1 MTNTVIS
8 VVHQETIKPT
18 VLGRSAVH
26 CSLVALLWATTLGM
40 AREGADRPDN
50 QPNIVGAVRQAH
62 VDPRTITLPVVNGK
76 GIRFTRLS
84 TDEGLSQT
92 RVIQIVQDDQGFMWF
107 GSQYGLNRYDGYTF
121 KVFKHEPGR
130 ADSLSGV
137 FIYSLFK
144 DRSGTLWVGCD
155 EFLDKFDPVT
165 ETFTHYRIDTA
176 GAQGEAV
183 PVTNI
188 SQDHTGRLWLS
199 TSRGLYRFDPSTGQ
213 TIRYRHDPNN
223 PFSLSSDRIRTTGE
237 DREGTFWVATSEGL
251 DAFDR
256 DTEKVTLHVSLQNL
270 SETSFYEDRFGVFW
284 IFQITGGGL
293 AIFDR
298 KTNTLTHYSFHEGHL
313 SDALQ
318 TGVMTMLEDREGNLW
333 FGTFGDGLIKFDRQE
348 RKFIRC
354 RHDPADPDSLGQDDV
369 ATLFQDREG
378 NIWAGM
384 HMMAPNRFST
394 SRPLF
399 EKFKHEPG
407 NPNSLT
413 GTMVNGIYEDRQGIL
428 WISSIDV
435 LNRVDRKTG
444 HYTFYQTAGSGV
456 SPRPTAIVEDR
467 SGFLWIGSDN
477 HGLTRFDPKTGL
489 SRRFRHSPTDQFSLG
504 SDYVTHLLIDHA
516 GTLWATT
523 WDGLDR
529 FDPATS
535 HFTAYKLDKQ
545 SAAQIDI
552 EVKEDPQGALWLGT
566 HSSGL
571 QRFDPVIGRF
581 TASYKHN
588 ANDPTSLSNN
598 RVNSVLFDRSGT
610 MWVGT
615 QDGLGKFDARTGTF
629 KTYYEQDGLSGNAV
643 SCVLEDDSGHLWMS
657 TNNGLSV
664 FDASK
669 QTFKSYSAAD
679 GLPGADLGG
688 WSACF
693 KSPTGEMF
701 FGGFS
706 GGVAFH
712 PGKVV
717 DSPYVPPVVLTDF
730 RLFGRPVTVGTGS
743 PLRKSIG
750 YTSALN
756 LSHDQNIFSLEFS
769 ALSYFNSATNRYR
782 YKLDGLDHQWH
793 EVGSSHRLVTYTT
806 LPAGTFTF
814 RAQGATSRGAW
825 SEPGLELTI
834 KILPPWW
841 NTWWFRALWAA
852 ACLALLWGLYRAR
865 IQQMRRQER
874 KLRDVIETIPTFAW
888 TALPDGS
895 VDFVNRHWQEYTG
908 LSAERTVGSGWQAA
922 VHAADLKR
930 HAEKWRVSLA
940 TGEPFENEVRYRRA
954 ADEQYRW
961 FLARAVPLRDQ
972 RGKILKWYG
981 VSTDIEDRKRAD
993 EALQRSQFY
1002 IGEGQR
1008 IAHMGSWAFN
1018 AAGFEYWSSELFRIH
1033 GLDPSGKPPTV
1044 EEYLALVHP
1053 EDRAFMKQ
1061 GIAKMLDDHLAF
1073 DFTKR
1078 IVRPDGEIRHVR
1090 CVGVPVTQGG
1100 AFQGFLGTGMDV
1112 TEQERLTEELHLSE
1126 RYLSEG
1132 QRLAHTGSC
1141 AIDGTSRETVYW
1153 SDEMFRLFGFDPQ
1166 QGLPMFDQWLQ
1177 RIHPEDRD
1185 KVVLASERT
1194 FLTKVNCDVE
1204 FRIVKPDG
1212 TVKHI
1217 HGIGH
1222 PVLSAT
1228 GELVQVLGTMVDV
1241 TERKRAEE
1249 ARDRLRQLEAELA
1262 HINRVSTLGEMAA
1275 SLAHEIKQP
1284 IAAAINSANSCIE
1297 WLAHEPPN
1305 LDRARASAARIDKYG
1320 NRAAEIID
1328 GIRSFYKKSPPQH
1341 ELVDVNGIIQELLTL
1356 LKCEADRCSVA
1367 MRTELAAELPKIM
1380 VDRVQ
1385 LQQVFMNLVLNA
1397 IEAMKDSGGELT
1409 VKSQLQDGQLQFS
1422 VSDTGVGLP
1431 TEKMEQIFSAFFT
1444 TKPQGSGMGLAISR
1458 SIVESHG
1465 GRLWAAAND
1474 GRGATFHFTLPTAAE
1489 TLQVPATG
1497 T

>member
-1 MTNTVIS
+1 
-8 VVHQETIKPT
+8 
-18 VLGRSAVH
+18 
-26 CSLVALLWATTLGM
+26 M
-40 AREGADRPDN
+40 ARDGAGRPDN

-62 VDPRTITLPVVNGK
+62 VDPRTITLPVVDGK

-92 RVIQIVQDDQGFMWF
+92 RVIQIVQDDQGLMWF

-165 ETFTHYRIDTA
+165 ETFTHYRIDSA
-176 GAQGEAV
+176 GGQGETV

-199 TSRGLYRFDPSTGQ
+199 TSRGLYRFDPSSGQ

-223 PFSLSSDRIRTTGE
+223 PFSLRSDRIRTTGE
-237 DREGTFWVATSEGL
+237 DREGTFWVGTSEGL

-284 IFQITGGGL
+284 IFQIRGGGL
-293 AIFDR
+293 AVFDR

-318 TGVMTMLEDREGNLW
+318 TGVMTMIEDQEGNLW

-348 RKFIRC
+348 RKFIRY
-354 RHDPADPDSLGQDDV
+354 RHDPADPGSLGQDDV

-394 SRPLF
+394 SPPLF

-407 NPNSLT
+407 NPNSLS

-428 WISSIDV
+428 WISSIDA

-444 HYTFYQTAGSGV
+444 HYTFYQAAGPGV
-456 SPRPTAIVEDR
+456 SPRPTAIVEGR

-489 SRRFRHSPTDQFSLG
+489 SRRFRHSPTDQFSLS

-552 EVKEDPQGALWLGT
+552 EVKEDPLGALWLGT

-643 SCVLEDDSGHLWMS
+643 SCILEDNSSHLWMS

-664 FDASK
+664 FDTSK
-669 QTFKSYSAAD
+669 QTFKRYSAAD

-693 KSPTGEMF
+693 KSPTGEML

-712 PGKVV
+712 PDKVV

-730 RLFGRPVTVGTGS
+730 RLFGWPVTVGVHS
-743 PLRKSIG
+743 PLHKSIG
-750 YTSALN
+750 YTTALR
-756 LSHDQNIFSLEFS
+756 LSHDENVFSLEFS
-769 ALSYFNSATNRYR
+769 ALSYFNPATNRYR
-782 YKLDGLDHQWH
+782 YKLDGLDRQWH
-793 EVGSSHRLVTYTT
+793 EVGSNQRLVTYTT
-806 LPAGTFTF
+806 LPSEMYTF
-814 RAQGATSRGAW
+814 RVQGATSRGAW
-825 SEPGLELTI
+825 SEPGLELAVE
-834 KILPPWW
+834 ILPPWW
-841 NTWWFRALWAA
+841 NTWWFRALCVTAFLGVPWV
-852 ACLALLWGLYRAR
+852 LYQFR
-865 IQQMRRQER
+865 IQHLRRQER
-874 KLRDVIETIPTFAW
+874 KLRDVIETMPTFAW

-895 VDFVNRHWQEYTG
+895 VDFVNHHWQEYTG
-908 LSAERTVGSGWQAA
+908 LSAERTVGSGWQTA
-922 VHAADLKR
+922 VHPADLKL
-930 HAEKWRVSLA
+930 HLEKWRAPLA
-940 TGEPFENEVRYRRA
+940 SGEPFENEVRYRRA
-954 ADEQYRW
+954 ADGQYRW

-981 VSTDIEDRKRAD
+981 ISTDIEDRKRA
-993 EALQRSQFY
+993 
-1002 IGEGQR
+1002 
-1008 IAHMGSWAFN
+1008 
-1018 AAGFEYWSSELFRIH
+1018 
-1033 GLDPSGKPPTV
+1033 
-1044 EEYLALVHP
+1044 EE
-1053 EDRAFMKQ
+1053 
-1061 GIAKMLDDHLAF
+1061 
-1073 DFTKR
+1073 
-1078 IVRPDGEIRHVR
+1078 
-1090 CVGVPVTQGG
+1090 
-1100 AFQGFLGTGMDV
+1100 
-1112 TEQERLTEELHLSE
+1112 ERE
-1126 RYLSEG
+1126 
-1132 QRLAHTGSC
+1132 
-1141 AIDGTSRETVYW
+1141 
-1153 SDEMFRLFGFDPQ
+1153 
-1166 QGLPMFDQWLQ
+1166 
-1177 RIHPEDRD
+1177 
-1185 KVVLASERT
+1185 K
-1194 FLTKVNCDVE
+1194 
-1204 FRIVKPDG
+1204 
-1212 TVKHI
+1212 
-1217 HGIGH
+1217 
-1222 PVLSAT
+1222 
-1228 GELVQVLGTMVDV
+1228 
-1241 TERKRAEE
+1241 
-1249 ARDRLRQLEAELA
+1249 LRQLEDHLA
-1262 HINRVSTLGEMAA
+1262 HINRVSMLGEMAA

-1284 IAAAINSANSCIE
+1284 IAAAMTSANSCIE

-1305 LDRARASAARIDKYG
+1305 LDRARAAAAKIDKYG
-1320 NRAAEIID
+1320 NRAAEIISH
-1328 GIRSFYKKSPPQH
+1328 IRSLYRKSPPQS
-1341 ELVDVNGIIQELLTL
+1341 ELIDVNEIVNQIFTL
-1356 LKCEADRCSVA
+1356 LQGEAIRYSVA
-1367 MRTELAAELPKIM
+1367 MRPELAGELPKIKA
-1380 VDRVQ
+1380 DRVQ
-1385 LQQVFMNLVLNA
+1385 LQQVIMNLMLNA
-1397 IEAMKDSGGELT
+1397 IEAMRDEGGELT
-1409 VKSQLQDGQLQFS
+1409 VKSQRQDRQLLFS
-1422 VSDTGVGLP
+1422 VSDTGPGLP
-1431 TEKMEQIFSAFFT
+1431 AGNVDQIFSAFFT

-1458 SIVESHG
+1458 TIVESHG
-1465 GRLWAAAND
+1465 GRLWATAND
-1474 GRGATFHFTLPTAAE
+1474 GRGATFHFTLPI
-1489 TLQVPATG
+1489 QVTESSPLVA
-1497 T
+1497 